1 MLNRYPSI
9 NCTGCESCV
18 NACPI
23 NCIVF
28 EQNDEGFFYP
38 HIDGEKCIHCGKCER
53 ACPSLVKKEECKEQN
68 TPEAYAVI
76 NNDLEQRKSSS
87 SGGVFVLLAKRILE
101 RQGLVFGAAFSDDCK
116 SVEHIAVTDEKE
128 LHRLQG
134 SKYVQSRIGKAYSEA
149 EQHLKMGRE
158 VLFTGTPC
166 QISGLLAYLG
176 KEYDN
181 LFTQD
186 FVCHGV
192 PSPGIWSRYLEEKEQ
207 SNGSEISCVAF
218 RNKSLGWV
226 FGQMK
231 IDFQNGKST
240 SVCYHDDLY
249 VRGFLA
255 DLFLRPSCYQCEN
268 KGLDRCADITLG
280 DFWGVKQVAPSMNDF
295 YGTSLVFAH
304 NEKGKELL
312 TLLDSIKMQPVDAE
326 AATRYNPAAI
336 RSVKRPPQREL
347 FFSSVKT
354 ASLTKVLGRMC
365 RRTPKEKV
373 KTMLRNVKHRLKAL
387 KYRR

>member
-23 NCIVF
+23 GCIDF
-28 EQNDEGFFYP
+28 KQNEEGFFYP
-38 HIDGEKCIHCGKCER
+38 HIDEDKCIHCGKCEK

-68 TPEAYAVI
+68 TPEAYAII
-76 NNDLEQRKSSS
+76 NNNLEQRMISS

-166 QISGLLAYLG
+166 QIAGLLAYLG

-186 FVCHGV
+186 FICHGV
-192 PSPGIWSRYLEEKEQ
+192 PSPGIWSRYLDEQ
-207 SNGSEISCVAF
+207 QQGKKVKIVNVDF
-218 RNKSLGWV
+218 RNKSCGWNRFCIKFD
-226 FGQMK
+226 FGNTKNQIK
-231 IDFQNGKST
+231 F
-240 SVCYHDDLY
+240 HDEDAY
-249 VRGFLA
+249 FRGFLA
-255 DLFLRPSCYQCEN
+255 NLFLRPSCYQCEN
-268 KGLDRCADITLG
+268 KGLDRCADLTLG

-304 NEKGKELL
+304 TEKGKELL
-312 TLLDSIKMQPVDAE
+312 TLLDGITKQPVDAE
-326 AATRYNPAAI
+326 AAVQYNPAAI
-336 RSVKRPPQREL
+336 RSVTLPSRREL
-347 FFSSVKT
+347 FFASIKT
-354 ASLTKVLGRMC
+354 ASLTKVLGQMC

-373 KTMLRNVKHRLKAL
+373 ITMLRNVKYRLKAL